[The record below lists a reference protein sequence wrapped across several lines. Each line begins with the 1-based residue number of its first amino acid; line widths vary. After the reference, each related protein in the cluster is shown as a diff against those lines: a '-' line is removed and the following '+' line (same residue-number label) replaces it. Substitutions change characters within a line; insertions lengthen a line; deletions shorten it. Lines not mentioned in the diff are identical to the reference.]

1 MIYCGGIKLN
11 VNCESSASTFVLLG
25 AEGKRGGPLSWVRY
39 IFLRARPL
47 KGPTKIPAVDW
58 LASAEWSKQ
67 ARFEFVPENDTTG
80 SQRGNFWGGSGGVYL
95 LRCRVGGFCAN
106 LGFHENNCLGVS
118 QHREGKWSFEKFQH
132 FFANAPSG
140 AGARNFHRGWS
151 KSCSILYVCS
161 CTCKHGGF
169 WRVFRTL
176 LAIYRFSQIL
186 EYEFFLSY
194 CSRLGLSFPS
204 TFPRRVPPALLLS
217 S

>member
-106 LGFHENNCLGVS
+106 LGFHENNCLGWVNTV
-118 QHREGKWSFEKFQH
+118 R
-132 FFANAPSG
+132 ANG
-140 AGARNFHRGWS
+140 ALKNFN
-151 KSCSILYVCS
+151 I
-161 CTCKHGGF
+161 
-169 WRVFRTL
+169 
-176 LAIYRFSQIL
+176 
-186 EYEFFLSY
+186 FLRMP
-194 CSRLGLSFPS
+194 RLGLGPAIFTVVGATLVLSYMCAPARVNMGGFEEFLEPCWPFTGLAKFWNMSF
-204 TFPRRVPPALLLS
+204 F
-217 S
+217 